1 MGNFFFNYY
10 YFIDQQLGLANM
22 LVGGSLISSQKGDLS
37 KRVASHFLKYV
48 HAFIGERGIYDYRCK
63 YLGDNNIRIPN
74 IF

>member
-1 MGNFFFNYY
+1 
-10 YFIDQQLGLANM
+10 M